1 MGVWAVRGAWG
12 GIRLK
17 VRQDPWGP
25 FSDSGH
31 DRQGAREGWAGEKGQ
46 GQSWVVRLDP
56 RFCVEKGLQGGK
68 GGRRRSN
75 EEGPLQCLR
84 KRRGAWT
91 REGAVGAGKLFR
103 GGGDST

>member
-1 MGVWAVRGAWG
+1 M
-12 GIRLK
+12 RLEIL
-17 VRQDPWGP
+17 QDPWGP

-68 GGRRRSN
+68 GGRRCAGQFPMRKAHCSVYRR
-75 EEGPLQCLR
+75 EEGP
-84 KRRGAWT
+84 GP
-91 REGAVGAGKLFR
+91 GKEL
-103 GGGDST
+103 